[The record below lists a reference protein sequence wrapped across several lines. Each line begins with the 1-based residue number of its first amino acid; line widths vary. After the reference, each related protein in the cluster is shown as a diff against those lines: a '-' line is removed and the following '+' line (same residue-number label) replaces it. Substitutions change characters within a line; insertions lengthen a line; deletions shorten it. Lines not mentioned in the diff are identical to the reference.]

1 MNDIVYFELNNWFV
15 GRDYPDAEPF
25 LSWMRDDLNQTFRD
39 EKWVK
44 DNKLCVVFTPID
56 MSQNYCITATKDWVL
71 KNCPDLLSDKEYDTG
86 FVIRYGRGENE
97 EEHYTEHYSFKQF
110 LRFPDKDGDVYSKF
124 GMEFLPY
131 EEENFGVTTVYW
143 DNDYEDWVEDDEY
156 LERDEEEE

>member
-1 MNDIVYFELNNWFV
+1 MEDIIYFELNNWFA
-15 GRDYPDAEPF
+15 GEDYPDADPF
-25 LSWMRDDLNQTFRD
+25 LSWLIDDSNQAFRN

-44 DNKLCVVFTPID
+44 ENRLCVVFTPID

-71 KNCPDLLSDKEYDTG
+71 KNCPDLLNDKE
-86 FVIRYGRGENE
+86 
-97 EEHYTEHYSFKQF
+97 FKQF
-110 LRFPDKDGDVYSKF
+110 LRFPDEDGNVYSDF

-156 LERDEEEE
+156 LENDDEDKE

>member
-1 MNDIVYFELNNWFV
+1 MNNIVYFELNNWFA

-39 EKWVK
+39 EEWVK
-44 DNKLCVVFTPID
+44 ENKLCVVFTPID

-71 KNCPDLLSDKEYDTG
+71 KNCPDLLSDKEYDVTVDVG
-86 FVIRYGRGENE
+86 SLSGWEKVV
-97 EEHYTEHYSFKQF
+97 EHYSFKQF
-110 LRFPDKDGDVYSKF
+110 LRFPDKYGDVYSKF

-131 EEENFGVTTVYW
+131 EEENFGVTTIYY

-156 LERDEEEE
+156 LERDEEE

>member
-1 MNDIVYFELNNWFV
+1 MMNDIVYFELNNWFV

-44 DNKLCVVFTPID
+44 ENKLCVVFTLID

-86 FVIRYGRGENE
+86 FVIRYGRGEDE

-110 LRFPDKDGDVYSKF
+110 LRYPDEHGDVYSRF
-124 GMEFLPY
+124 GMVFLPY
-131 EEENFGVTTVYW
+131 EECNFGVMEVY
-143 DNDYEDWVEDDEY
+143 DDDYYE
-156 LERDEEEE
+156 DEEE